1 MEWNED
7 YEKIL
12 NSIRIN
18 SVEMSRYYR
27 KQYYKFKSY
36 LKFFRIPIIVLS
48 SCNSVLS
55 VSLGKFIDQDYVS
68 IVTCLISLSCGII
81 GSIELF
87 LQIQSQME
95 TAFNN
100 SRDFYILNI
109 DIYKML
115 SLNKEH
121 RGIEQ
126 KKYLEDSYNVYCKL
140 IENACPVKIKIPDS
154 LCSNIPNIYGNNIEL
169 KKKKQFSIIP
179 SFSSFSN
186 NSIQTPSPAPSPAPS
201 PSPSPSPSSSYSL
214 SQQVQEPTL
223 LPINMPLI

>member
-1 MEWNED
+1 MEWNDD

-27 KQYYKFKSY
+27 NQYYKFKSY
-36 LKFFRIPIIVLS
+36 LKFFRIPIIILS

-55 VSLGKFIDQDYVS
+55 VSLGKFIEQDYVS
-68 IVTCLISLSCGII
+68 IITCLISLSCGII

-87 LQIQSQME
+87 LQIQLQME
-95 TAFNN
+95 TALNN

-140 IENACPVKIKIPDS
+140 IENASPVKIKIPDS
-154 LCSNIPNIYGNNIEL
+154 LCANIPNISGNDIEL
-169 KKKKQFSIIP
+169 KKKRAYLSIP
-179 SFSSFSN
+179 SFSSFSTG
-186 NSIQTPSPAPSPAPS
+186 SIQTPTH
-201 PSPSPSPSSSYSL
+201 SPSSQPL
-214 SQQVQEPTL
+214 TTNINTEEPKL
-223 LPINMPLI
+223 LPINMPASI